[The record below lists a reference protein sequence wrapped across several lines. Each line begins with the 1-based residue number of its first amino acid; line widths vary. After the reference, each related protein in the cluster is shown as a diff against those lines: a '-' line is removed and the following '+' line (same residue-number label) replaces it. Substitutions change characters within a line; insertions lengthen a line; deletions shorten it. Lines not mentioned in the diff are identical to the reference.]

1 MAIKLSREDYKA
13 IAAMRRA
20 PYAHRVRGVL
30 ERQLIDAR
38 NNYELTAPADEEL
51 RFRVL
56 EIRTALN
63 TLFVDPIKE
72 DKP

>member
-1 MAIKLSREDYKA
+1 MAIKLTREDYKA

-20 PYAHRVRGVL
+20 PYAHRVRSVL

-38 NNYELTAPADEEL
+38 NQYELTAPADEEL

-56 EIRTALN
+56 EIRTALD
-63 TLFVDPIKE
+63 TLFVSEIEENKT
-72 DKP
+72 

>member
-1 MAIKLSREDYKA
+1 MAIKLTREDYKA

-20 PYAHRVRGVL
+20 PYAHRVRNVL

-38 NNYELTAPADEEL
+38 NQYELTAPADEEL

-56 EIRTALN
+56 EIRTALD
-63 TLFVDPIKE
+63 TLFVSEIEENKT
-72 DKP
+72 